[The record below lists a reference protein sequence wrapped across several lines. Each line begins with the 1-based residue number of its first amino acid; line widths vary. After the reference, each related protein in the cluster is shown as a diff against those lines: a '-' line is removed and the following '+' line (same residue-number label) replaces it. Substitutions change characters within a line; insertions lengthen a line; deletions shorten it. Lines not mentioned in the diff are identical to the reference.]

1 MFILSKILSNSLGG
15 SDILLFQEFVNIV
28 FISYYTFIELIALL
42 YTFLV
47 ISLARYK
54 EYMI

>member
-28 FISYYTFIELIALL
+28 PISYYTFIELIALL
-42 YTFLV
+42 YTFSV
-47 ISLARYK
+47 IPLARYR
-54 EYMI
+54 EYII

>member
-1 MFILSKILSNSLGG
+1 MFILSKILCNSLGG

-54 EYMI
+54 